1 MLFCIT
7 KVKFNLESRTIIV
20 NVIFPVKFKIGAKQI
35 AGAKKI
41 KDTIGIAENIRA
53 EFLGILRR
61 AFYKSSLFQAA
72 VPGTTSCAPSLFC
85 RGGLYING
93 VDRFLRP

>member
-61 AFYKSSLFQAA
+61 AFYKSSLFRQRCRAQHL
-72 VPGTTSCAPSLFC
+72 VPL
-85 RGGLYING
+85 LYSVG
-93 VDRFLRP
+93 EDYTLTG